1 MSGAKNPSLEV
12 AIMNG
17 LTINIHIG
25 LTAFYQPTATR
36 HKILIEDGVFPS
48 DFVCVVRACMCTCM
62 WMCVSELDKP
72 VVKLEH
78 QPRFRV

>member
-1 MSGAKNPSLEV
+1 MATGAKNPSLEV

-36 HKILIEDGVFPS
+36 HKILIEQGAFPS
-48 DFVCVVRACMCTCM
+48 DH
-62 WMCVSELDKP
+62 VSQLIHP
-72 VVKLEH
+72 YMYIVIGV
-78 QPRFRV
+78 